1 MNANFKAPGDGQSTL
16 FEAACRERERARRA
30 LVGTVLLTAIA
41 TLVIFVMGMAVTQSD
56 VTWAVMRAL
65 LGR

>member
-1 MNANFKAPGDGQSTL
+1 M